1 MFSISIFTLVT
12 ILLSVFFS
20 RAQVNPSEPSPGSVY
35 PEGGSCPI
43 VWGGDPK
50 SVDTW
55 KNMDIE
61 LMTGDNFDMIHVT
74 SELYSLLDETSCS
87 NSHSCRYWS
96 RWYC

>member
-12 ILLSVFFS
+12 VLASVFA

-43 VWGGDPK
+43 VWGGDPN

-55 KNMDIE
+55 KNMVIE
-61 LMTGDNFDMIHVT
+61 LMTGDNFDMTHVT
-74 SELYSLLDETSCS
+74 SEPCSLFERNTLFKLT
-87 NSHSCRYWS
+87 
-96 RWYC
+96 